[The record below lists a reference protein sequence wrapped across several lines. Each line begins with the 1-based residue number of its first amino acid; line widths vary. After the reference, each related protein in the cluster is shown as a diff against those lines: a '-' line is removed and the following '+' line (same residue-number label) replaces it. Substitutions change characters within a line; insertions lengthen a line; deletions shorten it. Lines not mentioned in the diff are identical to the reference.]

1 MSPAGRDRERL
12 FHTGHVAWDATRPVP
27 WKRLVVP
34 FLVYA
39 GIALVAFSFFGSSSL
54 PGLAAGVMAGGALY
68 IGIAVI
74 MVKFGWNPPTFGRP
88 STTQAD
94 APARASSKAAPADA
108 PRSKP
113 AATSRTNAGNRRAPK
128 RH

>member
-1 MSPAGRDRERL
+1 M
-12 FHTGHVAWDATRPVP
+12 
-27 WKRLVVP
+27 VP

-54 PGLAAGVMAGGALY
+54 PGLAAGVLAGGALY

-88 STTQAD
+88 SNTQAD
-94 APARASSKAAPADA
+94 APARSSSKTPPADA
-108 PRSKP
+108 PRGKP

-128 RH
+128 RS